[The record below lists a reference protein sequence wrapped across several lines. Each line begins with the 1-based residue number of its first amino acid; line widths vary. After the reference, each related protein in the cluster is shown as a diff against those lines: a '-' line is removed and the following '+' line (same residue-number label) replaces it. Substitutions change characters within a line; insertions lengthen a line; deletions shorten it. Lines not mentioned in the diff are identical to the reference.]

1 MIKLLALSDPPSNLD
16 ELSTGDPKSTPFTPA
31 KMDEIAGSNL
41 TSYPLDAIVAEGLL
55 LMPTEEVEL
64 ELVL

>member
-1 MIKLLALSDPPSNLD
+1 MIKFEALSDPPSNLD

-31 KMDEIAGSNL
+31 KMEEIAGSSL
-41 TSYPLDAIVAEGLL
+41 TSYPLDAIAAEGLL
-55 LMPTEEVEL
+55 LIPTEEVEL

>member
-1 MIKLLALSDPPSNLD
+1 MIKLLAFSDPPSNLD

-41 TSYPLDAIVAEGLL
+41 TSYPLDAIAAEGLL
-55 LMPTEEVEL
+55 LIPTEEVEL

>member
-1 MIKLLALSDPPSNLD
+1 MIRLLALSDPPSNLD

-31 KMDEIAGSNL
+31 KMEEIAGSSL
-41 TSYPLDAIVAEGLL
+41 TSYPLDAIVEEGLL
-55 LMPTEEVEL
+55 LIPTEEVEL

>member
-1 MIKLLALSDPPSNLD
+1 MIEFVALSDPPSNLD

-41 TSYPLDAIVAEGLL
+41 TSYPLDAKVAEGLL
-55 LMPTEEVEL
+55 LIPTEEVEL

>member
-41 TSYPLDAIVAEGLL
+41 TSYPLDAILAEGLL

>member
-55 LMPTEEVEL
+55 LIPTEEVEL